1 MKCSISQPD
10 FAKAISAVLGVVDKR
25 GTMPILSNVL
35 LKANGDGGI
44 HVSATDLE
52 VSYKGFCPASIEAPG
67 AITVPAHQ
75 LASLVKDMPRVTC
88 RWRLPKTTTS
98 RFSRVRPNTGFT
110 AWTRS
115 SSPPF
120 RTPRRA
126 WVIWRSLPV
135 PSRR

>member
-1 MKCSISQPD
+1 
-10 FAKAISAVLGVVDKR
+10 
-25 GTMPILSNVL
+25 MPILSNVL

-75 LASLVKDMPRVTC
+75 LASLVKDMPPGDLQLETTENHNLKIFQGEAKY
-88 RWRLPKTTTS
+88 RLHGLDPEQ
-98 RFSRVRPNTGFT
+98 F
-110 AWTRS
+110 
-115 SSPPF
+115 PPF
-120 RTPRRA
+120 RTPRKA